1 MEESIYYDVVCT
13 LKCVSSNRA
22 NYSVKFIA
30 VFSNYQ
36 HSIVNL
42 GGFKGQKQGKTAKK
56 FIYME

>member
-1 MEESIYYDVVCT
+1 MEKSFYYHVVCT

-22 NYSVKFIA
+22 SYSVKFVA

-42 GGFKGQKQGKTAKK
+42 GGFKGQKQGKTAKI
-56 FIYME
+56 FI